1 MDSKLQQAI
10 IATRAGHTETAQILL
25 TDMLQTNPVETE
37 AWFLLAHLVESP
49 ERQARYLEYT
59 LLLEPD
65 HELARQHL
73 DRLLNPD
80 VPPPLIRTGRKQGSS
95 PSHPTPA
102 PTVDSVFS
110 AIPPAK
116 TNSALSVTDVS
127 DSAYAQQESRSEHV
141 VAEQNSSS
149 VDMDWLRSAGKP
161 KRATQTPP
169 TSTVVQERIPS
180 PAPLVEEEAQPAN
193 RWLLAILV
201 VLVALAFFVFS
212 FLAFTI
218 FFQ

>member
-10 IATRAGHTETAQILL
+10 IATRAGHTDTAQILL
-25 TDMLQTNPVETE
+25 TDMLQTDPVETE

-80 VPPPLIRTGRKQGSS
+80 VPPPLIKMGRKQGSPS
-95 PSHPTPA
+95 SHPTPA

-116 TNSALSVTDVS
+116 TNPVLRVTNVS
-127 DSAYAQQESRSEHV
+127 DSSYASPQTGSQHV
-141 VAEQNSSS
+141 VTEQNSSS
-149 VDMDWLRSAGKP
+149 VDMDWLRTAGKP

-169 TSTVVQERIPS
+169 AQPVTEERISS
-180 PAPLVEEEAQPAN
+180 PEPLVEEESQPVN
-193 RWLLAILV
+193 KWLLATLI

-212 FLAFTI
+212 FLALTV